1 MASSSD
7 SIGAGRAIPT
17 GALHPIATTRLSG
30 IPGRPDPLAVGVII
44 WLASELMFFAAI
56 FAAYFNMRNIHA
68 AAGTGGWTPAE
79 WLDVPKAVL
88 VTAVLVLSSVTCQLG
103 VHAAE
108 HGRVSRT
115 GALTNIGGWGMREW
129 YTLTFVMGAFFL
141 SGQVM
146 EYATLYSDGLTPQAY
161 AYGSVFFFGTGF
173 HALHVLGGLV
183 AFLFVL
189 ARTYFARTFTHEQA
203 VSAVAISYYW
213 HFVDVVW
220 IILFSVIYFL
230 H

>member
-1 MASSSD
+1 M
-7 SIGAGRAIPT
+7 GAGRAIPT
-17 GALHPIATTRLSG
+17 GALHAVPNTRLRG
-30 IPGRPDPLAVGVII
+30 LPGRPDPLALGMWI

-79 WLDVPKAVL
+79 WLDVPKAVA
-88 VTAVLVLSSVTCQLG
+88 VTVVLVLSSVTCQLG

-108 HGRVSRT
+108 HGRVKRT
-115 GALTNIGGWGMREW
+115 GSLLNIGGWGMREW
-129 YTLTFVMGAFFL
+129 YTLTFMMGAFFI
-141 SGQVM
+141 SGQIM
-146 EYATLYSDGLTPQAY
+146 EYATLASEGLTPQSF

-173 HALHVLGGLV
+173 HGLHVLGGLV
-183 AFLFVL
+183 GFLFIT

-203 VSAVAISYYW
+203 VSAIAMSYYW

>member
-1 MASSSD
+1 MW
-7 SIGAGRAIPT
+7 
-17 GALHPIATTRLSG
+17 
-30 IPGRPDPLAVGVII
+30 I

-68 AAGTGGWTPAE
+68 AEGTGGWTPSE
-79 WLDVPKAVL
+79 WLNVPMAL
-88 VTAVLVLSSVTCQLG
+88 VITVVLVLSSVTCQLG

-108 HGRVSRT
+108 HGRVKRT
-115 GALTNIGGWGMREW
+115 GSLLNVGSWGMREW
-129 YTLTFVMGAFFL
+129 YILTFIMGAFFIG
-141 SGQVM
+141 GQVM
-146 EYATLYSDGLTPQAY
+146 EYALLYSHGLTPQSF

-173 HALHVLGGLV
+173 HGLHVLGGLIG
-183 AFLFVL
+183 FLFIT

-203 VSAVAISYYW
+203 VSAIAISYYW

>member
-1 MASSSD
+1 M
-7 SIGAGRAIPT
+7 GAGRTIPT
-17 GALHPIATTRLSG
+17 GSLHAIPNSRLRG
-30 IPGRPDPLAVGVII
+30 APGRPAPLAIGVII

-56 FAAYFNMRNIHA
+56 FAAYFNMRNVHEPV
-68 AAGTGGWTPAE
+68 GTGGWTPDE
-79 WLDVPKAVL
+79 WLNIPLAV
-88 VTAVLVLSSVTCQLG
+88 TITSVLVLSSFTCQAG

-108 HGRVSRT
+108 HGRVKRT
-115 GALTNIGGWGMREW
+115 GSLANIRSWGMREW
-129 YTLTFVMGAFFL
+129 YTLTFLMGSFFV

-146 EYATLYSDGLTPQAY
+146 EYALLYSHGLTPQSY

-173 HALHVLGGLV
+173 HAIHVIGGLIG
-183 AFLFVL
+183 FLYVL
-189 ARTYFARTFTHEQA
+189 ARTYMARTFTHEQA

-220 IILFSVIYFL
+220 VTLFGVIYFL